1 MENIFNKIK
10 KYNWWENQKF
20 NIGFKRQLYLE
31 RILKYIDNKLIK
43 VLIGQRR
50 VGKSY
55 ILRQIINFLIIDN
68 KVNPKNIFYLNK
80 EFIGAEEIKNS
91 KDLENLFNFYK
102 QKLKVTGKIYIFLDE
117 VQNIEN
123 WEMFVNSYSQDFTS
137 DYEIFITGSNS
148 GLLSSELASF
158 LSGRYVE
165 FEIYPFSF
173 HEFISYKKL
182 EQNKESY
189 LKYLQTGGLPE
200 LLTFSD
206 SEIQLHYIES
216 LRNTIILRDIIK
228 RYNIKDVDLLEGIFN
243 FLIVNIGNLT
253 SLNNIVRYFKNQNKK
268 TNYETVSNYT
278 SYLCQ
283 TFILHEVD
291 RYNIRG
297 KQILSGVRKYF
308 LNDLAF
314 KNFLF
319 GFTPSDINYNLEN
332 EIFMELKR
340 KGFKVNVGV
349 LSNKKIDFI
358 AIKSDKKLYVQ
369 VTYLLDSQKTI
380 DREFNNLLSIK
391 DNEEKFVVSMDDL
404 NFSNYQGIKHIRA
417 WEFERMLFDK
427 F

>member
-1 MENIFNKIK
+1 MEHIFDKIK
-10 KYNWWENQKF
+10 KYNWWDNQKF
-20 NIGFKRQLYLE
+20 NIGFKRQFYLE
-31 RILKYIDNKLIK
+31 NILKYLDNKLIK

-55 ILRQIINFLIIDN
+55 ILRQIINFLIFDK

-80 EFIGAEEIKNS
+80 EFIGTEEIKNS
-91 KDLENLFNFYK
+91 NDLENLFNFYK

-117 VQNIEN
+117 VQIIES
-123 WEMFVNSYSQDFTS
+123 WELFVNSYSQDFTS

-148 GLLSSELASF
+148 SLLSSELAGN

-173 HEFISYKKL
+173 YEFTSFKKL
-182 EQNKESY
+182 EQTKESY
-189 LKYLQTGGLPE
+189 LEYLQTGGLPE
-200 LLTFSD
+200 LLTFTEP
-206 SEIQLHYIES
+206 EIQIHYVES

-228 RYNIKDVDLLEGIFN
+228 RYNIKDVELLENIFN

-253 SLNNIVRYFKNQNKK
+253 SLNNIVKYFKSQNKK
-268 TNYETVSNYT
+268 TNYDTVSNYV
-278 SYLCQ
+278 SYLLQ
-283 TFILHEVD
+283 TLILHEVD

-308 LNDLAF
+308 INDLAF

-340 KGFKVNVGV
+340 KGYKVNVGV
-349 LSNKKIDFI
+349 LSNKEIDFI
-358 AIKSDKKLYVQ
+358 AIKSNKKLYVQ
-369 VTYLLDSQKTI
+369 VAYLLSSQKTI

-391 DNEEKFVVSMDDL
+391 DNEEKFVISMDDIS
-404 NFSNYQGIKHIRA
+404 FSNYQGIKHIRA
-417 WEFERMLFDK
+417 WEFEKMMI
-427 F
+427 